1 MAEIVLYTF
10 CTKRGKCW
18 GYILQICFLKET
30 KYQNPI
36 DKTAQ
41 RMYTL
46 RQGNGNYYFYWGFLK
61 EVNRYP
67 ARLWR
72 KVQTKNSFERG
83 IYYDKYK
90 EEKRQ

>member
-1 MAEIVLYTF
+1 MTEIVLYTF

-41 RMYTL
+41 RLYTL
-46 RQGNGNYYFYWGFLK
+46 RQGNGKLFIGFPKGTVVL
-61 EVNRYP
+61 VT
-67 ARLWR
+67 A
-72 KVQTKNSFERG
+72 
-83 IYYDKYK
+83 I
-90 EEKRQ
+90 